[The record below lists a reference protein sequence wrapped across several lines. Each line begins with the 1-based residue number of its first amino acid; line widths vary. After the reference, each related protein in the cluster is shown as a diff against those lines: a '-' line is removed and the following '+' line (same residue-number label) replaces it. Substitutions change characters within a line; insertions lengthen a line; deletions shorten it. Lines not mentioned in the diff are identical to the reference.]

1 MSRRR
6 PTASRLTALAVLA
19 ATLAVAALSGVLAPR
34 DPRAMEG
41 PPLTP
46 PRPGL
51 PFGTDDLGRDLW
63 SLWCHGTRT
72 SLQLGMSVALLST
85 TAAVLVGVTGSLPN
99 FAARLLDGLARVVVA
114 VPSFFLA
121 VLLVSLLGPSTA
133 SLAASLAASSWA
145 AFSRVVHTQVRLEL
159 RRDYVWAARAL
170 GATEVWVLRR
180 HVLPALVPLAWSK
193 FVLTV
198 RWAVLMEATLGLVGL
213 SDPVRPSWGA
223 VLGSAFAYPLLFTGR
238 VWLWWAG
245 PPAASVLLLT
255 WALVVLGEGL
265 EAELDPR
272 TRNVARR
279 PMAPTPAPRRGA
291 GSRGAPQ
298 A

>member
-1 MSRRR
+1 MTSRRL
-6 PTASRLTALAVLA
+6 PALQLAALAVLA
-19 ATLAVAALSGVLAPR
+19 AALAVAALCGVLAPQH
-34 DPRAMEG
+34 PRAVAG
-41 PPLTP
+41 PPLSP
-46 PRPGL
+46 PGPGL

-72 SLQLGMSVALLST
+72 SLQLGVSVGLAST
-85 TAAVLVGVTGSLPN
+85 AAAVLVGVTGSLPN
-99 FAARLLDGLARVVVA
+99 RTVRLLDGLAGVVMA

-121 VLLVSLLGPSTA
+121 VLLVSLLGPSTV
-133 SLAASLAASSWA
+133 SLTASLAASSWA
-145 AFSRVVHTQVRLEL
+145 AFSRVVRTQVRLEL
-159 RRDYVWAARAL
+159 RREYVWAARAL
-170 GATEVWVLRR
+170 GATEAWVLRR
-180 HVLPALVPLAWSK
+180 HVLPAVVPLAWSK

-272 TRNVARR
+272 SPGRSRA
-279 PMAPTPAPRRGA
+279 APTPAPRRGA
-291 GSRGAPQ
+291 GSPAAPR